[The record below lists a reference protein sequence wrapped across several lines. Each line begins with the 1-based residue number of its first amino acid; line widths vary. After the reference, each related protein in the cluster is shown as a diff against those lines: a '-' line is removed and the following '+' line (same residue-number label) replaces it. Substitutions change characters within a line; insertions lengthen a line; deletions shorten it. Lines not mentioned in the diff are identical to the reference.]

1 MPGIATGGCI
11 DLGGAG
17 DMDINSIIGSIAGGG
32 VGGGVLLAVVGAVKK
47 VPGK

>member
-1 MPGIATGGCI
+1 MPGIATGGGI

-17 DMDINSIIGSIAGGG
+17 DMDINSIGRIAG
-32 VGGGVLLAVVGAVKK
+32 VGGGVLLAEVGAVKK

>member
-1 MPGIATGGCI
+1 MLGIATGGGI

-32 VGGGVLLAVVGAVKK
+32 VLLAVVGAVKK

>member
-1 MPGIATGGCI
+1 MLGITTGGGI

-17 DMDINSIIGSIAGGG
+17 DMDINSIIGSI
-32 VGGGVLLAVVGAVKK
+32 VGGGVLLAVVGAVEK